1 MIEKRTNYFPG
12 VIFLL
17 LMLCLNSHAVIAAE
31 ETEKIKRPD
40 FQSVDMNGEIRNA
53 SEWDGK
59 ILVLVFGASWAAP
72 VHAIIKMLI
81 DLQEKYIDHGVH
93 FVYFSI
99 NDSEGTMSDFL
110 KEYELNFPMILTGGE
125 NVAGLYKVIAVP
137 NVIFIDRQ
145 GYIRNKVVG
154 AFHTDDKIETI
165 IRDLL

>member
-1 MIEKRTNYFPG
+1 MRKWTNYIPG
-12 VIFLL
+12 AFFLL
-17 LMLCLNSHAVIAAE
+17 LAFCLYSHVVLADE

-40 FQSVDMNGEIRNA
+40 FQSVDMNGEIRKA

-72 VHAIIKMLI
+72 VHAIMKMLI
-81 DLQEKYIDHGVH
+81 ELQEKYIDHGVQ

-125 NVAGLYKVIAVP
+125 NVAGLYKVMAVP

-145 GYIRNKVVG
+145 GYIREQVVG

-165 IRDLL
+165 IRELL